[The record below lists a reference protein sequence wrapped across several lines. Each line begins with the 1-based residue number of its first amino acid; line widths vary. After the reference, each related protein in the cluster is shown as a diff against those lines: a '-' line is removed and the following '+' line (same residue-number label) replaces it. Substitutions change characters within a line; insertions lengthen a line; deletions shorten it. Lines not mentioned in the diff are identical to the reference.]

1 MMEDTIKEKIR
12 DVINKDFLPN
22 DDGGIEMYLD
32 YRDELGEKTLY
43 DIMAS
48 DNPKLAFD
56 DLISEWEMDDRL
68 QNYEPELYGKIES
81 ALSEN
86 ELEFYEENRDSFVD
100 WINENW
106 YFYYDASHFN
116 KEVEVN
122 LMLDVGNLNYVFTC
136 DNILNYYGRG
146 EIDKNS
152 SVLWLARQFKMV
164 TALRAS
170 VKSQF
175 REDGYYCERKREDDP
190 FIESLIQEL
199 ENLPTHMGTMT
210 FLLHMRLFDYFELRD
225 AMKAEEK
232 ENESYEYKERKGT
245 GYIVVSKDTMC
256 GLFEPWS
263 GAGSVLEVELPG
275 DLKIPLKAIFAAE
288 IETGKSQYG
297 YSVDE
302 VYGLCGDC
310 WKGTVKKIYSK
321 REE

>member
-1 MMEDTIKEKIR
+1 M
-12 DVINKDFLPN
+12 PN

-32 YRDELGEKTLY
+32 YRDELGKKTLY
-43 DIMAS
+43 DIMIS
-48 DNPKLAFD
+48 DNPRLTFD
-56 DLISEWEMDDRL
+56 DLIYDWEMDDRL

-86 ELEFYEENRDSFVD
+86 ELEFFEENRDLFAD

-116 KEVEVN
+116 KEVKVN
-122 LMLDVGNLNYVFTC
+122 LMLDVGNLNYDFTC
-136 DNILNYYGRG
+136 DSILNFYGHG
-146 EIDKNS
+146 EIDEYS
-152 SVLWLARQFKMV
+152 SVLWLARQFKKV
-164 TALRAS
+164 TALRIA

-175 REDGYYCERKREDDP
+175 REDGYYVEREREKDP

-199 ENLPTHMGTMT
+199 ENLPSHMGTMT
-210 FLLHMRLFDYFELRD
+210 FLLSMSLFDYFELRD
-225 AMKAEEK
+225 AMNAEKK
-232 ENESYEYKERKGT
+232 ENDFYVYEERKGT
-245 GYIVVSKDTMC
+245 GCIVVSKDTMC
-256 GLFEPWS
+256 GLFEPWG

-297 YSVDE
+297 YSVDK
-302 VYGLCGDC
+302 VYDLCGDC

>member
-1 MMEDTIKEKIR
+1 MMEDAIKEKIR
-12 DVINKDFLPN
+12 DVVNKDFSPN

-43 DIMAS
+43 DIMTS

-56 DLISEWEMDDRL
+56 DLIFEWEMNDRL
-68 QNYEPELYGKIES
+68 QNYEPELFGKIES
-81 ALSEN
+81 VLSEN
-86 ELEFYEENRDSFVD
+86 ELEFFEENRDLFVK

-152 SVLWLARQFKMV
+152 SVLWLARQFKKV

-210 FLLHMRLFDYFELRD
+210 FLLHMGLFDYFKLRD

-263 GAGSVLEVELPG
+263 GAGSVLEVELPA
-275 DLKIPLKAIFAAE
+275 DLKIPLKAIFTAE

>member
-12 DVINKDFLPN
+12 DVITRIFLPN

-32 YRDELGEKTLY
+32 YRDELGKKTLY
-43 DIMAS
+43 DIMIS
-48 DNPKLAFD
+48 DNPRLTFD
-56 DLISEWEMDDRL
+56 DLIYDWEMDDRL

-86 ELEFYEENRDSFVD
+86 ELEFFEENRDLFAD

-116 KEVEVN
+116 KEVKVN
-122 LMLDVGNLNYVFTC
+122 LMLDVGNLNYDFTC

-152 SVLWLARQFKMV
+152 SVLWLARQFKKV
-164 TALRAS
+164 TAFRAS
-170 VKSQF
+170 VKAQF
-175 REDGYYCERKREDDP
+175 REDGYYVERRREEDP

-199 ENLPTHMGTMT
+199 ENLPSHMGTMT

-245 GYIVVSKDTMC
+245 GYIVVSRDTMC

-275 DLKIPLKAIFAAE
+275 DLKIPLRAIFAAE

-297 YSVDE
+297 YSVDK

>member
-122 LMLDVGNLNYVFTC
+122 LMLDVGNSNYDFTC

-152 SVLWLARQFKMV
+152 SVLWLARQFKKV

-170 VKSQF
+170 AKAQF
-175 REDGYYCERKREDDP
+175 REDGYYRERKREEDP

-199 ENLPTHMGTMT
+199 ENLPSHMGTMT

-225 AMKAEEK
+225 AMKSEEK

-245 GYIVVSKDTMC
+245 GYILVSKDTMC

-275 DLKIPLKAIFAAE
+275 DLKIPLRAIFGAE

-297 YSVDE
+297 YSVDK
-302 VYGLCGDC
+302 VYDLCGDC